1 MHVKKVGLLI
11 VLVICLLGCQS
22 QKKAEPIEI
31 SKNYKV
37 AEKLDFEIIKS
48 EVVKEI
54 APSNKNKTF
63 NHLVPKSHDNIFV
76 DLVMKMTNLSEKEI
90 TLKEAVSG
98 HYKINKQTYDVM
110 TAIETINYN
119 QMSQTDTL
127 KTNEGRYVHLY
138 CELPEEQIKDEA
150 TVELKILN
158 QDEFVYTFE
167 TTQKIE
173 NNNAKSLGDVITLKN
188 SQMTLNH
195 ISQSNKVEPSN
206 KGFFYSYYPTE
217 NENETFVILQ
227 IDLKNTTDSTI
238 DPKDYLYCEYQIQ
251 NKKYESMIVLE
262 SENHKSLSK
271 TGKIESLQT
280 RTLYLAM
287 AVKNEDLKQ
296 EGKIHLF
303 VEGNNFE
310 IDNYSE

>member
-1 MHVKKVGLLI
+1 MKKIGILVI
-11 VLVICLLGCQS
+11 SVICLLGCQN
-22 QKKAEPIEI
+22 KKQSEKIEI
-31 SKNYKV
+31 SQIYKTN
-37 AEKLDFEIIKS
+37 EKIEFEVIKS
-48 EVVKEI
+48 EVVRQI
-54 APSNKNKTF
+54 TPSNKNKIF
-63 NHLVPKSHDNIFV
+63 NTIQPKNKNDVFV
-76 DLVMKMTNLSEKEI
+76 DIVMKMTNLSEKEM
-90 TLKEAVSG
+90 TLKEVVSG
-98 HYKINKQTYDVM
+98 NYKINKQTYDVM
-110 TAIETINYN
+110 TAVETINYN
-119 QMSQTDTL
+119 QISQTDTL
-127 KTNEGRYVHLY
+127 KTNEGRHVHIY

-150 TVELKILN
+150 TIELKILN

-195 ISQSNKVEPSN
+195 ISQSNKIEPSN
-206 KGFFYSYYPTE
+206 KGFFYSYYPTD

-227 IDLKNTTDSTI
+227 IDFKNTTDSAI

-251 NKKYESMIVLE
+251 NKKYKSMIVLE

-310 IDNYSE
+310 ILNYSE

>member
-1 MHVKKVGLLI
+1 MKKIGILVI
-11 VLVICLLGCQS
+11 SVICLLGCQN
-22 QKKAEPIEI
+22 KKQSEKIEI
-31 SKNYKV
+31 SQIYKTN
-37 AEKLDFEIIKS
+37 EKIEFEVIKS
-48 EVVKEI
+48 EVVRQI
-54 APSNKNKTF
+54 TPSNKNKIF
-63 NHLVPKSHDNIFV
+63 NTIQPKNKNDVFV
-76 DLVMKMTNLSEKEI
+76 DIVMKMTNLSEKEM
-90 TLKEAVSG
+90 TLKEVVSG
-98 HYKINKQTYDVM
+98 NYKINKQTYDVM
-110 TAIETINYN
+110 TAVETINYN
-119 QMSQTDTL
+119 QISQTDTL
-127 KTNEGRYVHLY
+127 KTNEGRYVHIY

-150 TVELKILN
+150 TIELKILN

-195 ISQSNKVEPSN
+195 ISQSNKIEPSN
-206 KGFFYSYYPTE
+206 KGFFYSYYPTD

-227 IDLKNTTDSTI
+227 IDFKNTTDSAI
-238 DPKDYLYCEYQIQ
+238 DPKEYLYCEYQIQ
-251 NKKYESMIVLE
+251 NKKYKSMIVLE

-310 IDNYSE
+310 ILNYSE

>member
-1 MHVKKVGLLI
+1 MKKIGILVI
-11 VLVICLLGCQS
+11 SVICLLGCQN
-22 QKKAEPIEI
+22 KKQSEKIEI
-31 SKNYKV
+31 SQIYKTN
-37 AEKLDFEIIKS
+37 EKIEFEVIKS
-48 EVVKEI
+48 EVVRQI
-54 APSNKNKTF
+54 TPSNKNKIF
-63 NHLVPKSHDNIFV
+63 NTIQPKNKNDVFV
-76 DLVMKMTNLSEKEI
+76 DIVMKMTNLSEKEM
-90 TLKEAVSG
+90 TLKEVVSG
-98 HYKINKQTYDVM
+98 NYKINKQTYDVM
-110 TAIETINYN
+110 TAVETINYN
-119 QMSQTDTL
+119 QISQTDTL
-127 KTNEGRYVHLY
+127 KTNEGRYVHIY

-150 TVELKILN
+150 TIELKILN

-195 ISQSNKVEPSN
+195 ISQSNKIEPSN
-206 KGFFYSYYPTE
+206 KGFFYSYYPTD

-227 IDLKNTTDSTI
+227 IDFKNTTDSAI

-251 NKKYESMIVLE
+251 NKKYKSMIVLE

-310 IDNYSE
+310 ILNYSE